1 MHAFVDYRI
10 THEELKN
17 LEKLNIN
24 PIIVPKT
31 STVYKAIDGHP
42 DIQLN
47 ILKNNSSHKVIV
59 HKDICSDFKENLN
72 SNHIE
77 YIVSKN
83 SLSYTYPEDIILNAV
98 VLDNYFIH
106 TLKYTDENLLK
117 SQEGKTLINIPQ
129 GYSKCSVLPVR
140 ENALITSD
148 KGIVNSL
155 KDYDFDIL
163 LIPPSDILLPSLNYG
178 FIGGTGGI
186 ISQDRMAF
194 FGELEHYRYGEEVKN
209 FLYKYDVEPVP
220 LRKGKLI
227 DRGSLLVI

>member
-10 THEELKN
+10 THEELNN

-31 STVYKAIDGHP
+31 SNVYDAIDGHP

-47 ILKNNSSHKVIV
+47 ILKNNSSHKIII
-59 HKDICSDFKENLN
+59 HKDICSDFIENLN
-72 SNHIE
+72 KNHIE

-83 SLSYTYPEDIILNAV
+83 SLSHTYPGDIILNAV
-98 VLDNYFIH
+98 ILDNYFIH
-106 TLKYTDENLLK
+106 TLKYTDQNLLK

-155 KDYDFDIL
+155 KDYGFDIL

-178 FIGGTGGI
+178 FIGGTGGM

-194 FGELEHYRYGEEVKN
+194 FGELEHYRYGEEVKS

-227 DRGSLLVI
+227 DRGSLLIL